1 MPSKFNIS
9 PARTAGLLYLVVV
22 VTGVVSLAYVPSQLF
37 AYADAAKTVENIR
50 ASEGLFR
57 IGIAAGFVCYTAYL
71 LLAFALYRLLGDA
84 NYRAAVLMVAIVV
97 AGVPVSFGS
106 VMSELNVLAL
116 VSGAPHVHGFT
127 TDQLNA
133 TVMLSLIE
141 YRNEILIA
149 TIFWGLWL
157 LPFGYL
163 VFKSGILPRVLGVL
177 LMVGCFGYLID
188 VFGRTLFMEYSASRL
203 ASLVTK
209 PAALGEIGICLWL
222 LIMGARN
229 TTRSVAQRPVAAESD
244 G

>member
-1 MPSKFNIS
+1 LNFHIS
-9 PARTAGLLYLVVV
+9 PARTAGLLYLIVV
-22 VTGVVSLAYVPSQLF
+22 VTGFLSLAYIPSQLF
-37 AYADAAKTVENIR
+37 VYADAAKTVETIR

-57 IGIAAGFVCYTAYL
+57 IGIAAGLICYTAYL
-71 LLAFALYRLLGDA
+71 LLAFALYRLLGNA
-84 NYRAAVLMVAIVV
+84 NNHAAVLMVALVV

-106 VMSELNVLAL
+106 IISELNVLRL
-116 VSGAPHVHGFT
+116 VSGAAYVQGFT

-133 TVMLSLIE
+133 SVTLSLVD

-149 TIFWGLWL
+149 KIFWGLWL

-188 VFGRTLFMEYSASRL
+188 VFGRTLFTEYSASRL
-203 ASLVTK
+203 SSFATK
-209 PAALGEIGICLWL
+209 PAALGEIGTCLWL

-229 TTRSVAQRPVAAESD
+229 TTRSVA
-244 G
+244 